1 MDEKPIFRTF
11 QAPADSDLR
20 SLLGT
25 IEAGRD
31 RVMAGG
37 LKRVLVDLMALERE
51 PGEIESL
58 LLSHHVG
65 THLSSL
71 ERIAIV
77 IAHRTG
83 LGERVAQHLGVNM
96 RVFTSREDAIGWL
109 EEVDSQPDWAAG
121 DSV

>member
-1 MDEKPIFRTF
+1 MDKITFTTF
-11 QAPADSDLR
+11 QAPADSDMR
-20 SLLGT
+20 SLLGS
-25 IEAGRD
+25 IESGRD
-31 RVMAGG
+31 RATSGG
-37 LKRVLVDLMALERE
+37 SKRVLVDLLLVERE

-65 THLSSL
+65 VHLACL

-96 RVFTSREDAIGWL
+96 RVFTSRNEAVAWL
-109 EEVDSQPDWAAG
+109 EEVDSQPDWAAP
-121 DSV
+121 